1 MKLAVFAL
9 VLGLCLA
16 VNAASVDYSVEDQ
29 EVNDFSPSELADE
42 IDDAFVFSVFGILKP
57 TIKASLRT
65 LKGVHCTIERV
76 ISIRAAGINFLNA
89 FKDCNSAAFK
99 DLNALINQ
107 VQTVVYTCN
116 DIVNLNENVCNNS
129 DYNDEAD
136 GQKKTSKSC
145 FVKLV
150 SKMVTLKK
158 QIGKSI
164 TLSKKLS
171 STPGAY
177 GTCNMNAVGD
187 LISVFTE
194 FPTFVKECSK
204 LTS

>member
-1 MKLAVFAL
+1 M
-9 VLGLCLA
+9 
-16 VNAASVDYSVEDQ
+16 DYSVED
-29 EVNDFSPSELADE
+29 EEAFEFSPPDLADE
-42 IDDAFVFSVFGILKP
+42 ISDAFIFSVFGRLKP
-57 TIKASLRT
+57 TIKAGLRT

-76 ISIRAAGINFLNA
+76 ISIRAAGIDFLNA
-89 FKDCNSAAFK
+89 FKDCNRNAFK

-107 VQTVVYTCN
+107 VQKVVYTCN
-116 DIVNLNENVCNNS
+116 DIIKLNENVCNNA
-129 DYNDEAD
+129 DYNGEVD

-145 FVKLV
+145 FSKLV

-158 QIGKSI
+158 QMGKTI

-177 GTCNMNAVGD
+177 GACNLDAVGD
-187 LISVFTE
+187 LLAVFTE
-194 FPTFVKECSK
+194 FPTFVKQCSK